1 MERILKMDTDDVVEQ
16 LKDRIAFLLEKDAA
30 LISADQ
36 PLHELGLDSIAFVD
50 LLVFIEK
57 QFNLALA
64 SSGLAQ
70 EDFNSI
76 NILAQRIVQS
86 TTS

>member
-1 MERILKMDTDDVVEQ
+1 MNTEETVVAQ

-30 LISADQ
+30 SISADQ
-36 PLHELGLDSIAFVD
+36 PLHEMGLDSIAFVD

-57 QFNLALA
+57 QFKLALA

-70 EDFNSI
+70 EDFKSLNC
-76 NILAQRIVQS
+76 LAQRIVRS
-86 TTS
+86 ASL

>member
-1 MERILKMDTDDVVEQ
+1 MDTDDVVEQ